1 MPVQYRYSTRCF
13 GYAQL
18 RPFIEFEMG
27 IGLGLSDA
35 DACPVSDPRE
45 TYVGSFNVT
54 ARSENRSRVPNTL

>member
-1 MPVQYRYSTRCF
+1 MPVQYRYSTECF

-18 RPFIEFEMG
+18 RQLIEFEMG
-27 IGLGLSDA
+27 TGLSDA

-45 TYVGSFNVT
+45 TYVDSFGVT